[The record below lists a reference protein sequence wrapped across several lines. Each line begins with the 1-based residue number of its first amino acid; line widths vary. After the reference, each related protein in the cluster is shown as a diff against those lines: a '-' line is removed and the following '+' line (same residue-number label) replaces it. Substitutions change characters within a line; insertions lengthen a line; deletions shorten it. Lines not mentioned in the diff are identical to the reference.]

1 MNDFF
6 NFAVILTAVDHFSG
20 PMKNVARSMS
30 NFDQM
35 VERGQNWQMIGQ
47 RITASGALTQHAAGV
62 MARGLN
68 SILQPARDVE
78 DALAMVGTVIQPM
91 SGTVED
97 ALGRVRHEA
106 LAWSKAHQDSAEDF
120 IRTTYMMIS
129 AGLDETAAVEATR
142 TAMGVATATMGDST
156 EAANLMAV
164 VYNNMADKTK
174 DARSEFDRIGDTLTK
189 TQQTFQFANLNQLT
203 EGMKYAIPVALQYGS
218 GLSEISVVMGALNN
232 AGLQGSMAGTA
243 WAATMRN
250 LGKASR
256 ELGFEVG
263 RTADGGVDFIATL
276 ANIEAKYGSIA
287 DLSPQVQEKFQSA
300 FGDEGLR
307 AMSLLVGQSQE
318 LSETM
323 LDVAGAT
330 GTVEAAQKRMEESGS
345 GGFKRLH
352 NNVQA
357 LYTTLGTA
365 LMPTLNNLLPKV
377 IAIVDAVGKFADANP
392 GLVETGLIIAGIA
405 TAVLA
410 VVAPI
415 ITVVGSIITVT
426 GAAMST
432 FGAIGAGAVWL
443 LPKVAA
449 ASMAIAQ
456 FGATILFTAGTAAR
470 AMIASLARMGLM
482 LGGALLTGIR
492 AAIAGFRMLSIAM
505 LGNPVGLIVTGI
517 ALAAG
522 LILYYWQP
530 ITGFFSRLWDG
541 VTATFTG
548 FTTWLTGWWGRLGTD
563 TLGAIGELLA
573 VFWRFSPAGI
583 LQQGLSAAVDL
594 LAATEWGS
602 LGIAIVEGLADG
614 FKGAMGKLMA
624 PVEEMASGIKTKF
637 KSLLGIQSP
646 SKVFAGFG
654 GDLVAGLSQG
664 ISGNQKGA
672 FARAAA
678 LAAGVAASAAM
689 PPPDASAAVAIPA
702 IARSP
707 STATAPGY
715 AAAPVTA
722 PTVAAPATAR
732 GPQVVDLPATSSG
745 MGGDARR
752 PSAASGVS
760 VTVNFNPTVTITG
773 GGATSAEDIRQALR
787 DLGPDLARVV
797 EDAVDRA
804 GRTRY

>member
-6 NFAVILTAVDHFSG
+6 NFAVILTAIDHFSG
-20 PMKNVARSMS
+20 PMKNVAKSMA
-30 NFDQM
+30 NFDQLAQ
-35 VERGQNWQMIGQ
+35 RGQNWQQMGQ

-62 MARGLN
+62 MRRGLT

-106 LAWSKAHQDSAEDF
+106 LAWSKSHQDSAEDF

-129 AGLDETAAVEATR
+129 AGLDEAAAVEATR

-174 DARSEFDRIGDTLTK
+174 DARTEFARIGDTLAK
-189 TQQTFQFANLNQLT
+189 TQQTYQFADLNQLT

-218 GLSEISVVMGALNN
+218 GLSEISVVMGALNT

-243 WAATMRN
+243 WGATMRN
-250 LGKASR
+250 LTKASKDLR
-256 ELGFEVG
+256 FEVA
-263 RTADGGVDFIATL
+263 RTSDGGVDFIATL
-276 ANIEAKYGSIA
+276 ANIEAKFGSIR
-287 DLSPQVQEKFQSA
+287 DLSPQMQEKFKTA
-300 FGDEGLR
+300 FGDEGMR
-307 AMSLLVGQSQE
+307 AISLLVGQSQE
-318 LSETM
+318 LSQSM

-330 GTVEAAQKRMEESGS
+330 GTVEAAQKRLEENGS
-345 GGFKRLH
+345 GGFKRL
-352 NNVQA
+352 NNNIQA
-357 LYTTLGTA
+357 LYTSLGTT
-365 LMPTLNNLLPKV
+365 LMPTLNALIPKA
-377 IAIVDAVGKFADANP
+377 IAVVDAVGRFADANP
-392 GLVETGLIIAGIA
+392 ALIETGLIIAGIA

-432 FGAIGAGAVWL
+432 FGAIGAGAAWL
-443 LPKVAA
+443 LPKVVA
-449 ASMAIAQ
+449 ASLGIAQ
-456 FGATILFTAGTAAR
+456 FATTMLFTAGSAAR
-470 AMIASLARMGLM
+470 VMVGSLARMGVM

-492 AAIAGFRMLSIAM
+492 AAIAGFRMLAVAM
-505 LGNPVGLIVTGI
+505 LGNPIGLIVTGI

-522 LILYYWQP
+522 LIIYYWEP
-530 ITGFFSRLWDG
+530 ISGFFSRLWDG
-541 VTATFTG
+541 VTTAFTG
-548 FTTWLTGWWGRLGTD
+548 FTTWLSGWWGRLQTD
-563 TLGAIGELLA
+563 TLGAIGELLT
-573 VFWRFSPAGI
+573 VFWQFTPVGI

-594 LAATEWGS
+594 LAATEWGAY
-602 LGIAIVEGLADG
+602 GIAIVRGLADG
-614 FKGAMGKLMA
+614 FKGAMGELMA
-624 PVEEMASGIKTKF
+624 PVADMADGIKSRF

-678 LAAGVAASAAM
+678 LAAGVAASATM
-689 PPPDASAAVAIPA
+689 PAVDASAAIASPVA
-702 IARSP
+702 
-707 STATAPGY
+707 
-715 AAAPVTA
+715 V
-722 PTVAAPATAR
+722 PTVAAPAAAR
-732 GPQVVDLPATSSG
+732 GPQVVDLPATSSSPASE
-745 MGGDARR
+745 ARR
-752 PSAASGVS
+752 QAGASGVS
-760 VTVNFNPTVTITG
+760 VTVNFAPTVTVTG
-773 GGATSAEDIRQALR
+773 GGGAAVEDIRRALR
-787 DLGPDLARVV
+787 DMGPDLARVV
-797 EDAVDRA
+797 QEAVDRA